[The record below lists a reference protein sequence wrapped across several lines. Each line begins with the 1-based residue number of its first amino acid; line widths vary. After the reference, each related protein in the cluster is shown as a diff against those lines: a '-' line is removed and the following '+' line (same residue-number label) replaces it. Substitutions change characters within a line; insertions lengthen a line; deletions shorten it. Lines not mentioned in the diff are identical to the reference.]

1 MKDRGQST
9 IFRSLIVIAALVV
22 AACSAPGKSTA
33 LMNDPRFARSVSET
47 ATVAAVARPGARV
60 CREMQVGIAE
70 RDWVRGMVV
79 EAKGSRVTV
88 RIDDPGR
95 FQHAIGGVSVARG
108 ASVTDDA
115 IAWTPCL

>member
-1 MKDRGQST
+1 MRG
-9 IFRSLIVIAALVV
+9 IAWVILAAALGGCIFLRPAP
-22 AACSAPGKSTA
+22 AARDDAQ
-33 LMNDPRFARSVSET
+33 FARSVAET

-70 RDWVRGMVV
+70 RDWVRGVV
-79 EAKGSRVTV
+79 VDANGSRVTV

-95 FQHAIGGVSVARG
+95 FTHQIGGSAVAQG
-108 ASVTDDA
+108 ATVKDDA